1 MGAAA
6 SILKKKGAA
15 GEDGEGALEDPLA
28 QDLLYEEYYGEAG
41 ADDAE
46 EGYDSDVEAEAN
58 ERYSRRPVPAD
69 GPVETSAASGYLA
82 RQPCRSA
89 IVAPTAYERSANA
102 HTAPEHRLV
111 LDFVYGYR
119 ARDTRHSV
127 VISRDGA
134 VVYPAGALGVAYDRE
149 THVQRHFAG
158 HTDDILSVALHP
170 AGELVATGQAG
181 RDPIVLVWNATTMQV
196 AAELRGFHQRAV
208 VQLAFDVTGRY
219 LATVGLD
226 DAHSIAV
233 YDWNLRKMVANSKGD
248 ENRLFVCRYN
258 PHDGRLVTGGVR
270 HLKFWVMDGGYL
282 VGKKGMYGRLGAPCT
297 TLSIE
302 FLKDGSTVTGT
313 QSGHIF
319 QWSASGGEECINKY
333 ESVHQG
339 PVHDIMCTDEY
350 VVTAGKDGKVNFFN
364 QSMEKLFTIDMC
376 KILENTVDVQGKPLS
391 FYDARSPCVRSI
403 CMRDERLLVGLRS
416 AEIYEFDVTTTES
429 WKTHRTLITQGH
441 SPGQLDEM
449 KRTFTT
455 ELWGLATHPTKPQM
469 ATASD
474 DKTVRIWDMYER
486 RMILMRSMP
495 SRARSVGYSMPDGKY
510 IAVGFLRGGFIVF
523 DSTTGVEHA
532 AKKHRR
538 EEVSVVRYSP
548 NGRWLAVASHD
559 NFIDIY
565 DTQRSYKRVGVCKGH
580 SSYVTHVDWSV
591 DSTFLQSSSGDLE
604 LMFWDIPSCD
614 HVAFAN
620 AMRDVVWH
628 TQTCT
633 VGYTV
638 QGIWPKYAD
647 ATDIVAADRSKDHCV
662 LAAIDDFGGLRLFR
676 YPCDVGRGEYTFY
689 TGHGNHASS
698 VAFAFNDEFL
708 ITTGASDSCVMQWR
722 HYEADEGDED
732 VTSEVEEEVY
742 QSIEDYEATTSR
754 CNAINELV
762 ITSYANGAPVYA
774 PLTTMKLVPN
784 KNIPQGTGLDPGSR
798 LAYLP
803 CASAIFPPDGYL
815 REPDALSPS
824 MEAFE
829 LDFAYGVRSHDVR
842 NGVFYTN
849 RGEVVYPSGA
859 MAVVYNRDT
868 NTQRFLVSDPA
879 SESITGPT
887 SEVVCIARHPIGS
900 IFATGEVGR
909 NPRIMIFSSDDVK
922 KPKAMLQG
930 FFKKAVVSITFS
942 RDGNLLAAVGAD
954 DDHSVG
960 VYRWASGT
968 LLASSPG
975 SREKIV
981 SINWSPFQDYIV
993 TLGVKHCYF
1002 WATDPFRRRKALFSS
1017 RGNIQTMLCCC
1028 FPGPDTTVM
1037 GTQDG
1042 SVYLFRAYQLVT
1054 NVKRVHSVTHSCTAT
1069 REVIVTG
1076 GKEGRVKFWSND
1088 LSQCMK
1094 ECDISHPLAMGSCLK
1109 SLHLLGSMLLIG
1121 TRTGE
1126 IYEMDTTS
1134 YSYGLVQQ
1142 GHAYGAITG
1151 LATHPNEHQF
1161 VTCSDDGTV
1170 RMWDAYARRLIMV
1183 RNIQARG
1190 RAIDYHPDGSSL
1202 AVGLDNGGIV
1212 ILSSDSLDTLHTKK
1226 DRDESIPV
1234 LRYSPNGS
1242 YLAVGSADN
1251 CIDIYDISKQYGRVG
1266 VARGHS
1272 SYIRHID
1279 WSADSAL
1286 LMSCSGDM
1294 ELFFWD
1300 MPNGTLV
1307 RYPSEVRNVDW
1318 FTYTSVVGFPV
1329 QGIWPR
1335 HSTGYD
1341 ILCLDRSHTR
1351 TCAAYG
1357 DEHGMLSVTQ
1367 YPAHRG
1373 CARRVFGG
1381 HGSRVLNVC
1390 FLFDDTFCISVSA
1403 DQLVLQWRVVI

>member
-6 SILKKKGAA
+6 GVLRRGGGKDGDAA
-15 GEDGEGALEDPLA
+15 PDPLA
-28 QDLLYEEYYGEAG
+28 QDLLYEEYYGEAAG
-41 ADDAE
+41 DEAE
-46 EGYDSDVEAEAN
+46 EGYDSDVAAECG
-58 ERYSRRPVPAD
+58 ERYARRPIPAD
-69 GPVETSAASGYLA
+69 GPVEAGTAQGYLA
-82 RQPCRSA
+82 RQPCRST
-89 IVAPTAYERSANA
+89 IVAPTAHERSANA
-102 HTAPEHRLV
+102 HAAPEHRLR

-127 VISRDGA
+127 VVSREGA
-134 VVYPAGALGVAYDRE
+134 VVYPAGALGVAYEKE
-149 THVQRHFAG
+149 THTQKHFSG

-170 AGELVATGQAG
+170 AGDLVATGQAG
-181 RDPIVLVWNATTMQV
+181 RDPIVLVWNASTMQV

-258 PHDGRLVTGGVR
+258 PHDGRLVTGGVK

-282 VGKKGMYGRLGAPCT
+282 VGRKGMYGRLGSPCT
-297 TLSIE
+297 TLSIA
-302 FLKDGSTVTGT
+302 FLNDGTTLTGT

-319 QWSASGGEECINKY
+319 QWSASGGEECLNKF

-339 PVHDIMCTDEY
+339 PVHDIISTDEY
-350 VVTAGKDGKVNFFN
+350 VVSAGKDGKVHFHN
-364 QSMEKLFTIDMC
+364 QSMENVFTIDMA
-376 KILENTVDVQGKPLS
+376 KVLENTVDVQGKPLS
-391 FYDARSPCVRSI
+391 FYDARAPCVRSV
-403 CMRDERLLVGLRS
+403 CMRDERLLVGMRS
-416 AEIYEFDVTTTES
+416 AEIYEFDVSTTES
-429 WKTHRTLITQGH
+429 WKTNRALVTQGH
-441 SPGQLDEM
+441 SPGQIDEQ
-449 KRTFTT
+449 KRIVAT

-486 RMILMRSMP
+486 RMILMRSLP
-495 SRARSVGYSMPDGKY
+495 SRARSVGFSMPDGKQ
-510 IAVGFLRGGFIVF
+510 IAIGFLRGGFVVF
-523 DSTTGVEHA
+523 DAATGNEVA

-538 EEVSVVRYSP
+538 EEISVVRYSP
-548 NGRWLAVASHD
+548 SGRWLAVASHD

-565 DTQRSYKRVGVCKGH
+565 DTTRKYKRIGVCKGH
-580 SSYVTHVDWSV
+580 SSYVTHIDWST
-591 DSTFLQSSSGDLE
+591 DSMFLQSNSGDLE

-614 HVAFAN
+614 HVAFPN
-620 AMRDVVWH
+620 AMRDVQWY
-628 TQTCT
+628 TFTCSL
-633 VGYTV
+633 GFPV

-647 ATDIVAADRSKDHCV
+647 ATDIVAVDRSKDSCV
-662 LAAIDDFGGLRLFR
+662 LAVVDDFGGLRLFR
-676 YPCDVGRGEYTFY
+676 YPSDVGRAEYAFY
-689 TGHGNHASS
+689 VGHGNHASN
-698 VAFAFNDEFL
+698 VAFAFNDEFV
-708 ITTGASDSCVMQWR
+708 ITTGGGDSIVMQWR
-722 HYEADEGDED
+722 HYEADEADED

-742 QSIEDYEATTSR
+742 QAVDDYDVVSR
-754 CNAINELV
+754 SNAVNEV
-762 ITSYANGAPVYA
+762 VVTGYANGAPVYA
-774 PLTTMKLVPN
+774 PASTTSLVPN

-798 LAYLP
+798 LAYMP
-803 CASAIFPPDGYL
+803 CAPSIFAPDGYL

-824 MEAFE
+824 MEALE
-829 LDFAYGVRSHDVR
+829 LDFAYGMRAHDVR
-842 NGVFYTN
+842 NAVFYTN
-849 RGEVVYPSGA
+849 RGEVVYPCGA
-859 MAVVYNRDT
+859 MAVVHNRDS

-879 SESITGPT
+879 GEAITGPT
-887 SEVVCIARHPIGS
+887 SEVVSVARHPIGS

-909 NPRIMIFSSDDVK
+909 NPRIIVWSSDDVK
-922 KPKAMLQG
+922 KPKAVLHG

-968 LLASSPG
+968 LLASFPG
-975 SREKIV
+975 STEKIV

-1002 WATDPFRRRKALFSS
+1002 WATDPFRRRKALMA
-1017 RGNIQTMLCCC
+1017 GHGHIQTMLCCC

-1042 SVYLFRAYQLVT
+1042 SVYMFRAYQLVT
-1054 NVKRVHSVTHSCTAT
+1054 NVKRCHAVTHSCAAT

-1088 LSQCMK
+1088 LGQCMK
-1094 ECDISHPLAMGSCLK
+1094 EVDIAHPLATGSCIK
-1109 SLHLLGSMLLIG
+1109 SLHLLGSMLLMG

-1126 IYEMDTTS
+1126 LYEMDTTS
-1134 YSYGLVQQ
+1134 YSYGLIGQ
-1142 GHAYGAITG
+1142 GHAYGAVTG
-1151 LATHPNEHQF
+1151 LAVHPSEHQF
-1161 VTCSDDGTV
+1161 VTCGDDGTV
-1170 RMWDAYARRLIMV
+1170 RMWDSYARRLVMV

-1190 RAIDYHPDGSSL
+1190 KAIDYHPDGSSL

-1226 DRDESIPV
+1226 DRDESIPT

-1251 CIDIYDISKQYGRVG
+1251 CIDVYDISKQYGRVG

-1272 SYIRHID
+1272 SFIRHMD
-1279 WSADSAL
+1279 WSSDSAM
-1286 LMSCSGDM
+1286 LMTCSGDM
-1294 ELFFWD
+1294 ELFFWE

-1307 RYPSEVRNVDW
+1307 RYPAETRNTDW
-1318 FTYTSVVGFPV
+1318 FTWTSVVGFPV

-1341 ILCLDRSHTR
+1341 VLSLDRSHTR
-1351 TCAAYG
+1351 TCVVTG
-1357 DEHGMLSVTQ
+1357 DEHGMVSVHQ
-1367 YPAHRG
+1367 FPAHRG

-1381 HGSRVLNVC
+1381 HGGSVIGVR
-1390 FLFDDTFCISVSA
+1390 FLFDDTYVISVSS
-1403 DQLVLQWRVVI
+1403 DQTVLQWKVVI